1 MVGILNTTV
10 AKTKNSNGTFG
21 GMNSTVMDRVK
32 GKKKVK
38 ILAVSLVQCYCVL
51 FNRPKSNIVCYFV
64 SPHTKM
70 GWPQRYIKTTVYIYQ
85 LLTYNATV
93 LFGS

>member
-32 GKKKVK
+32 GKK
-38 ILAVSLVQCYCVL
+38 SQ
-51 FNRPKSNIVCYFV
+51 N
-64 SPHTKM
+64 
-70 GWPQRYIKTTVYIYQ
+70 
-85 LLTYNATV
+85 
-93 LFGS
+93 FGSLSCAMLPRSV

>member
-32 GKKKVK
+32 GKKKSK
-38 ILAVSLVQCYCVL
+38 FWLSLLC
-51 FNRPKSNIVCYFV
+51 
-64 SPHTKM
+64 
-70 GWPQRYIKTTVYIYQ
+70 
-85 LLTYNATV
+85 NATAFCLTV
-93 LFGS
+93 LRVI